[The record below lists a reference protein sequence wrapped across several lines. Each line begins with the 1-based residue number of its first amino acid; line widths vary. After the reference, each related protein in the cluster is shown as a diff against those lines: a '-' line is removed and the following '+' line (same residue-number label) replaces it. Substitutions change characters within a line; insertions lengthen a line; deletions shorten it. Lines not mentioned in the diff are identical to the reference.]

1 MLNGYI
7 LLFFLGGSLASFF
20 VLVGQRT
27 RNGQSIVLPKSH
39 CSICKHELS
48 WYELVP
54 VFSFLFLRGKC
65 LFCFSTIPR
74 QSMYLEVVSGL
85 LFILLY
91 CLLES
96 LSLFIGLN
104 VLWFISVIVI
114 NYKI

>member
-1 MLNGYI
+1 MLNSNL
-7 LLFFLGGSLASFF
+7 LLFFLGASLASFF

-27 RNGQSIVLPKSH
+27 KDGQSIVLPKSH
-39 CSICKHELS
+39 CSVCRHELS

-54 VFSFLFLRGKC
+54 VFSFLFLEGKC
-65 LFCFSTIPR
+65 LCCFSAIPI
-74 QSMYLEVVSGL
+74 QSMYWEVTSGL
-85 LFILLY
+85 LFVLLF
-91 CLLES
+91 CSLKS

>member
-27 RNGQSIVLPKSH
+27 RNSQSIVLPKSH
-39 CSICKHELS
+39 CSVCKHELS

-54 VFSFLFLRGKC
+54 VFSFLFLRGNC

-74 QSMYLEVVSGL
+74 QSMCWEVVSGL